1 MHHVITQYYLRGGLN
16 KFRKK
21 VITEVLNKFQKIHNP
36 KAFVFMNMT
45 DLITEKKDKILESQ
59 MYLK

>member
-1 MHHVITQYYLRGGLN
+1 MHHAITQYYLREGLN
-16 KFRKK
+16 KFRKR
-21 VITEVLNKFQKIHNP
+21 VTTEVLNKFQKLHNR

-45 DLITEKKDKILESQ
+45 EIITEKKDKILESQ